1 MRRKKDTTNKTFV
14 CAQGLET
21 GQHIKDVPN
30 LWVTC
35 DGRTVICCG
44 DNFLRI
50 FLTLFL
56 TKAVCTANDSSAV
69 TSYPQIGNV
78 FYILPVF

>member
-56 TKAVCTANDSSAV
+56 TKNSLQANDSLAEK
-69 TSYPQIGNV
+69 SYPSIG
-78 FYILPVF
+78 